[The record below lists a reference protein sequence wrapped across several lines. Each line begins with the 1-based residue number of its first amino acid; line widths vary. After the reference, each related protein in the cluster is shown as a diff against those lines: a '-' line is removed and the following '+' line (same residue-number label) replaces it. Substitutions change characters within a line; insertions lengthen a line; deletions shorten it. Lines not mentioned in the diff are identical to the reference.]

1 MNFISAIISLFA
13 GIFSF
18 FGRISDYMKERRLRN
33 EGKKELEGDIAKKEA
48 EITRQQAEIL
58 MRDDDVEKT
67 AKDLEQGKF

>member
-33 EGKKELEGDIAKKEA
+33 EGKKELQGEISAKEA
-48 EITRQQAEIL
+48 EILRKQVEIL
-58 MRDDDVEKT
+58 IRDDDIEKT
-67 AKDLEQGKF
+67 IEDLKQGKF